1 MTIFFAA
8 MENSLL
14 VLESS
19 SNGDNAD
26 RWKVSEHLKGL
37 HPTAIAIDPQKN
49 SNRVYCGTWNDGLW
63 KTDNNGQTW
72 EKTLLKISNANI
84 TTVSVSP
91 IQKGEEEKGFNKLF
105 VGTEP
110 SIIYSSSDGG
120 KTWEIID
127 GFNKLESSSTW
138 SFPPRPWANHVRW
151 IEPDANKEDYLFV
164 AIEAGALI
172 KSFDGG
178 KTWKDRVKNG
188 PYDTHTLV
196 THKKAPQRLYSAAG
210 DGYFESQ
217 DYGMTWKNIDK
228 GLEDNT
234 YLMSIAVNTNDPQN
248 KVISAASNA
257 WKAHGRENPE
267 SFLYRQ
273 SIIDEDEKWELVTEG
288 IFESKGTIIS
298 ILKSNPNIKDGFYCL
313 NNRGIYCSKDSGISW
328 EKLEIPWPKEYY
340 LQHPWALAIKE

>member
-1 MTIFFAA
+1 MTVLFAA

-19 SNGDNAD
+19 LKGGDGNI
-26 RWKVSEHLKGL
+26 WKVNEDLKGL
-37 HPTAIAIDPQKN
+37 HPTAIAIDPQN
-49 SNRVYCGTWNDGLW
+49 SYRVYCGTWNNGLW
-63 KTDNNGQTW
+63 KTDDNGQTW
-72 EKTLLKISNANI
+72 EKTLLTIPNANI

-91 IQKGEEEKGFNKLF
+91 IEKGEEGFNKLF

-120 KTWEIID
+120 QTWEIID
-127 GFNKLESSSTW
+127 GFNKLDSSSTW
-138 SFPPRPWANHVRW
+138 SFPPRPWTNHVRW

-196 THKKAPQRLYSAAG
+196 SHKKAPQRLYSAAG

-217 DYGMTWKNIDK
+217 DYGVTWKNSDK

-234 YLMSIAVNTNDPQN
+234 YLMSIAVNPNDAQN
-248 KVISAASNA
+248 KVVSAANTA
-257 WKAHGRENPE
+257 WKAHDRKDPE

-273 SIIDEDEKWELVTEG
+273 STDVDKKWELVTEG

-298 ILKSNPNIKDGFYCL
+298 ILEANPDIKDEFYCL
-313 NNRGIYCSKDSGISW
+313 NNRGIYCSKNSGISW

-340 LQHPWALAIKE
+340 LQHPWALAVKE